1 MQTFL
6 WHPLTP
12 KCTWLSRNKSKKTLR
27 KYWENFFRNYTLF
40 YMQGGGIFTE
50 MTVYCLIFN
59 LCGHITWQVHQH
71 KKDIKRI
78 DHVMFGCCSIFL
90 LFSPHIFVRS
100 AFLGSL
106 WRIWNINISRP
117 SPLSSSAASSASASA
132 STWWWSLERSR
143 AIADENL
150 LAGLL
155 PKGAVELASPPIEA
169 IIRDRTPMK
178 QPYY

>member
-1 MQTFL
+1 MIIFPVIIPMPWLRQISALKQSLIGLAVSL
-6 WHPLTP
+6 WSYNLTSP
-12 KCTWLSRNKSKKTLR
+12 SA
-27 KYWENFFRNYTLF
+27 
-40 YMQGGGIFTE
+40 Q
-50 MTVYCLIFN
+50 
-59 LCGHITWQVHQH
+59 
-71 KKDIKRI
+71 KKDTKRI
-78 DHVMFGCCSIFL
+78 DDIMCGCCSMIL

-117 SPLSSSAASSASASA
+117 SPLSSSAASSASAST

-143 AIADENL
+143 AIADQNS

-169 IIRDRTPMK
+169 IIGDRTPMK